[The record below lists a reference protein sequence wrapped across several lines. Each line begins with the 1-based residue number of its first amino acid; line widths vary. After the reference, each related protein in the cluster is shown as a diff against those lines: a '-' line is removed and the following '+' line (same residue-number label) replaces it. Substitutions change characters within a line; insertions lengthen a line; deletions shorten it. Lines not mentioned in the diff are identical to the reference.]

1 MRRHLIAAAFALG
14 ITGGLSGG
22 IAHADQR
29 DPALDQLFVDL
40 RNAQSAKEARP
51 LEHAIATLWAQSG
64 SDAVDY
70 LMKSGLAALGRNDLE
85 SALAMF
91 RGVTQIAPDFAEG
104 WSKRA
109 TVYYLM
115 DDARNAVAAL
125 EHVLALEPRQFDA
138 LYGLA
143 EIFEDWGDKKR
154 ALAAL
159 NAALAI
165 DPQIDGA
172 AERLKSLQ
180 LDVHGRGI

>member
-14 ITGGLSGG
+14 VAGGLTG
-22 IAHADQR
+22 AARADQR
-29 DPALDQLFVDL
+29 DPALDQLFADL
-40 RNAQSAKEARP
+40 RHAQSVDQARP
-51 LEHAIATLWAQSG
+51 LEHAIAAIWANSG

-70 LMKSGLAALGRNDLE
+70 LMKSGLAALGRQDLDG
-85 SALAMF
+85 ALAMF

-109 TVYYLM
+109 TVYYLK
-115 DDARNAVAAL
+115 DDPRNAVAAL
-125 EHVLALEPRQFDA
+125 EHVLALEPRHFDA

-180 LDVHGRGI
+180 LEVQGRGI